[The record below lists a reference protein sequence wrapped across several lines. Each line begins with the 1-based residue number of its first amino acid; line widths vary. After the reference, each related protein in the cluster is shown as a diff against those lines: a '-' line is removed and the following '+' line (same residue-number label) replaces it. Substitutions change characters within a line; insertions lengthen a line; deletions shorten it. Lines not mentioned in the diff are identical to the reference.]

1 MTRVPDGKKYSLF
14 GLCYSTKKDAERNAQ
29 TFGDFHPFTYQALG
43 EARAYYHVV
52 EMLELED
59 EYKAFEQLAAEQDA
73 ARKNWRPNHREDNPN
88 QDYFPP
94 MGRKE

>member
-14 GLCYSTKKDAERNAQ
+14 GVYYNSKNNAEYNRRV
-29 TFGDFHPFTYQALG
+29 FGDYHPFTYQELG
-43 EARAYYHVV
+43 AARAYHHVI
-52 EMLELED
+52 EMLGLED
-59 EYKAFEQLAAEQDA
+59 EYKAFEQVVAEQEE

-88 QDYFPP
+88 PDYIPP